1 MEQKNRTHV
10 RELIGYG
17 RLEGDKVAEALNDL
31 YAKEWSQFRNFF
43 CPAMKLVRTEVK
55 GSRRRRVYDEAM
67 TPFERLKAS
76 KKISPK
82 ELDRLERKL
91 ADLDPFV
98 LREDIEAKLRRI
110 WKLQKVRE
118 SKHAA

>member
-1 MEQKNRTHV
+1 M
-10 RELIGYG
+10 
-17 RLEGDKVAEALNDL
+17 AEALNDL

-43 CPAMKLVRTEVK
+43 CPVMKLVRTEVK

-67 TPFERLKAS
+67 TPLERLKAS
-76 KKISPK
+76 KKIPVK

-98 LREDIEAKLRRI
+98 LRENIEAKLRKI